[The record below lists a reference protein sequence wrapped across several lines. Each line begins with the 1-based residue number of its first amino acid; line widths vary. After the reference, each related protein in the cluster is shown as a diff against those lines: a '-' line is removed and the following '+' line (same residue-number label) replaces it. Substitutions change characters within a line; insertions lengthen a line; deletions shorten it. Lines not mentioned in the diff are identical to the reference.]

1 MLRLRGLATGK
12 IGDAA
17 YYDASA
23 ASKAT
28 VAPPLRV
35 FLRALRASAFKAP
48 HKPSEAHS
56 RPKLHRPIP
65 VRGRDQ
71 PEAKQVNRAANQ
83 QKAGPKITPGPA
95 KLFVQIVRST
105 NNRSQASE
113 VKPQHELQNSSARLD
128 RAADIAVRA
137 RHLAERTAD
146 IRIRAAVSEV
156 GHVENVQRGR
166 AEFEIHALPD
176 LRPLHDAGVEE
187 AIPVLRSEERRVGK
201 E

>member
-56 RPKLHRPIP
+56 RPKLHGPIP
-65 VRGRDQ
+65 VSGRDQ
-71 PEAKQVNRAANQ
+71 SKAKQVNRAANQ
-83 QKAGPKITPGPA
+83 QKAGPGITPGPA
-95 KLFVQIVRST
+95 KLFVLPTTTASFRS
-105 NNRSQASE
+105 
-113 VKPQHELQNSSARLD
+113 
-128 RAADIAVRA
+128 
-137 RHLAERTAD
+137 
-146 IRIRAAVSEV
+146 
-156 GHVENVQRGR
+156 
-166 AEFEIHALPD
+166 
-176 LRPLHDAGVEE
+176 
-187 AIPVLRSEERRVGK
+187 
-201 E
+201 